1 MKQEDDTFRFYVRNS
16 CLTVGTTL
24 RGTDASDSDPYSGF
38 SLCHYTGDDKKHFR
52 NCLKKLCQTLGSDEG
67 RIVVP
72 RQTHSAN
79 VLVLTEESL
88 SHIDTEDKDA
98 IVTNVPGI
106 VTGINTADCVP
117 VVIYD
122 TETMVTGVAHAGWRG
137 ALGGVIGN
145 TVKAM
150 AMLGAIPGRC
160 KAIIAPSI
168 CSKCFEV
175 GEEVAALFPEAF
187 VHRERGCKPHVDLKG
202 FVTSRLVG
210 EGLAGN
216 SIYTDPD
223 CTLCRPDKFFS
234 ARALGISSG
243 RNFTFAVM
251 NNHLE

>member
-52 NCLKKLCQTLGSDEG
+52 NCLKKLCQTLGSDEE

-79 VLVLTEESL
+79 VLGLTKEAL
-88 SHIDTEDKDA
+88 SHIDTGEKDA

-122 TETMVTGVAHAGWRG
+122 TEAMVTGVAHAGWRG

-168 CSKCFEV
+168 CTKCFEV
-175 GEEVAALFPEAF
+175 GEEVAALFPKAF
-187 VHRERGCKPHVDLKG
+187 VHRECGTRPHVDLKG
-202 FVTSRLVG
+202 FVMSMLVE
-210 EGLAGN
+210 EGLAES
-216 SIYTDPD
+216 SIFVDPD
-223 CTLCRPDKFFS
+223 CTRCRPDKFFS
-234 ARALGISSG
+234 ARALGIASG